1 MLKSIALIDR
11 LSRVMDPEELP
22 HLGVLIDWAEAHG
35 YYPEDL
41 ISPVVGDDARWVYDA
56 YLSLSD
62 VRASQAG
69 AAGLTLDVRV
79 RIVDAMAAVPAAM
92 GVCAR
97 WGAAVAAA
105 EGLPC
110 APWAAVADVAML
122 LGWTPSRDLLCHVVL
137 HGTGGA
143 RCAALALMLLRDGVD
158 PMDVWD
164 GCYCAPVLGRGE

>member
-1 MLKSIALIDR
+1 MLVSLSLIDR

-22 HLGVLIDWAEAHG
+22 QLGVLVDWAEDHG

-41 ISPVVGDDARWVYDA
+41 IAPVVGVDARWVYDA

-62 VRASQAG
+62 VRAGQAG
-69 AAGLTLDVRV
+69 VAGLTLDVRV
-79 RIVDAMAAVPAAM
+79 RIFEAAAEVPAAM

-97 WGAAVAAA
+97 WDAAVAAA

-122 LGWTPSRDLLCHVVL
+122 LGWTPSRDLLRHVVL
-137 HGTGGA
+137 HGTDGS
-143 RCAALALMLLRDGVD
+143 RRAAKAVMMLRDGAA
-158 PMDVWD
+158 PMDIWQ
-164 GCYCAPVLGRGE
+164 GE

>member
-1 MLKSIALIDR
+1 MLVSMSLIDR
-11 LSRVMDPEELP
+11 LSAVMPSEELP
-22 HLGVLIDWAEAHG
+22 ELGTLINWAEDHG

-62 VRASQAG
+62 VRASQAS
-69 AAGLTLDVRV
+69 AAGLTLEVRV
-79 RIVDAMAAVPAAM
+79 RILEAATEVPAAM

-97 WGAAVAAA
+97 WDAAVAAA
-105 EGLPC
+105 EGLPF

-122 LGWTPSRDLLCHVVL
+122 LGWCQSRDLLCYIIL
-137 HGTGGA
+137 HGSDGA
-143 RCAALALMLLRDGVD
+143 RRAARAVMMLRDGVD

-164 GCYCAPVLGRGE
+164 GE